1 MKTLKLMLLLAIALM
16 AIACNRAKDRAIS
29 GVYVVDTK
37 NEYTILSDTLVIE
50 AYNLEA
56 GVYQI
61 EKRSGYQLIR
71 DGKILPKQYRQK
83 SWQATFDKEKE
94 LLSET
99 AYGKQIYLN
108 TAAGTLSFGAT
119 YHKIK

>member
-1 MKTLKLMLLLAIALM
+1 MKTLKFMLLVAIALM
-16 AIACNRAKDRAIS
+16 AIACNHAKDRSIS

-71 DGKILPKQYRQK
+71 DGKILPKQYKQK
-83 SWQATFDKEKE
+83 SWQATFDKEKQ

-108 TAAGTLSFGAT
+108 TTAGTLSFGAT